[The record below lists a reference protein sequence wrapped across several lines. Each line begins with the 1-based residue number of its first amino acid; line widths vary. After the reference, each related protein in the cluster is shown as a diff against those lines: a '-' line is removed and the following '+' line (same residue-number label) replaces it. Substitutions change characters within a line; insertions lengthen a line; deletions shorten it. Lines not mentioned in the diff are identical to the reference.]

1 MPSTLP
7 LLWFTGLFSLLLLGS
22 GAWLVWE
29 WYDNWAVHLPANPRY
44 LIWGLLL
51 LATAFLGGP
60 LMTLLVGRRSRPGEE
75 RMKPLTGG
83 TVHRVVRPDGT
94 QLHVESFGPV
104 QAPVLL
110 FTHGWGLS
118 SDEWCYA
125 RRHFSERYR
134 LLVWDLRGL
143 GKSAGPHD
151 HQYGLDR
158 MAGDLNAVLALAG
171 GQPVLLCGHSI
182 GGMTTLTFCG
192 LYPDVL
198 ATQVAGLI
206 LTQTTFTNPVQTALG
221 APLNRVLQEPLL
233 RPLCHLTIWLS
244 PLVRVMNILSFLNG
258 SLTLANH
265 LLQFKGQET
274 RQQLGFTTALLL
286 RANPAVVARGM
297 LAMLEYEAR
306 GVLPVIPVPT
316 LVIAASSDRA
326 TLPAAS
332 AYLTAHIPGAEQV
345 MLSPAG
351 HMGLIEHHEAW
362 ASTVNDFAKR
372 CFGSVAPQNAAG
384 GQRFSKR

>member
-1 MPSTLP
+1 MLLVPSTLL
-7 LLWFTGLFSLLLLGS
+7 LLWFTGLFSLVLLGS

-51 LATAFLGGP
+51 LITAFLGRP
-60 LMTLLVGRRSRPGEE
+60 IVTLFVGRQSRPGEE
-75 RMKPLTGG
+75 PMKPLTGG

-94 QLHVESFGPV
+94 QLHVESFGPAG
-104 QAPVLL
+104 APVLL
-110 FTHGWGLS
+110 LTHGWGLS
-118 SDEWCYA
+118 SAEWWYA
-125 RRHFSERYR
+125 RQHLSERYR

-143 GKSAGPHD
+143 GQSAGPHD

-158 MAGDLNAVLALAG
+158 MAGDLNAVLALAD

-192 LYPDVL
+192 LYPEVL
-198 ATQVAGLI
+198 AAQVAGLI

-244 PLVRVMNILSFLNG
+244 PLVRVMNALSLLNG

-297 LAMLEYEAR
+297 LGMLEYEAR
-306 GVLPVIPVPT
+306 GVLPVISVPT

-332 AYLTAHIPGAEQV
+332 AYLTAHIPGAKQF

-362 ASTVNDFAKR
+362 ANAVDDFATR
-372 CFGSVAPQNAAG
+372 CFESAA
-384 GQRFSKR
+384 SKTPSGVNV